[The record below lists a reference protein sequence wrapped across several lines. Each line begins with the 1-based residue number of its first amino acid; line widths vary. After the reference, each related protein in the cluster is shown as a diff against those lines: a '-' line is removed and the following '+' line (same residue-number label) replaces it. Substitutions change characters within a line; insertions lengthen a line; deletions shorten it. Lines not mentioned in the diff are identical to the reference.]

1 MIFILFSSGEPENS
15 DPYNDNGLSR
25 PVNQNVQNDNF
36 NGDDSLFDDDFE
48 ETVDL
53 EAVTAIERR
62 NQEIKTIE
70 NCFGNVYN
78 QEQTREMKDTM
89 EEFLEDIDFEPLENW
104 LVLKLTKQI
113 YINSLIKIFY
123 K

>member
-1 MIFILFSSGEPENS
+1 LIFILFSSGEPENS
-15 DPYNDNGLSR
+15 DPYNDNSTGLSR

-36 NGDDSLFDDDFE
+36 NSNDNLFDDDFE

-70 NCFGNVYN
+70 NSFGSVYN
-78 QEQTREMKDTM
+78 QEQTRETKEIM
-89 EEFLEDIDFEPLENW
+89 EEFLEDIDFEPVENW

-113 YINSLIKIFY
+113 LTF
-123 K
+123 